1 MEPHQPNKRIALDS
15 TDLNST
21 NLTFSAVPKSEVMT
35 ALQPIQSSNTVSL
48 SAMIPQP
55 SSSSASFSTL
65 RLVTPS
71 TFINSSEISTCK
83 SILILDEFRIKINF
97 YSSTFSANNRSTNFA
112 STTRKSCDH
121 TTTSYGKNRN

>member
-15 TDLNST
+15 TDLN
-21 NLTFSAVPKSEVMT
+21 NVNITFSAVPKSEVMT
-35 ALQPIQSSNTVSL
+35 ALQPIQTSNTVSF
-48 SAMIPQP
+48 STMVPQ
-55 SSSSASFSTL
+55 SSSTSASFSTL

-83 SILILDEFRIKINF
+83 SIVILRRKLRIKTHF
-97 YSSTFSANNRSTNFA
+97 YSSTSGTNNRSTNPA

-121 TTTSYGKNRN
+121 TTTGYG